1 MRKERIYIAITIV
14 IYCLLVSGCG
24 KTDSNQVS
32 SIEKLQDSTTEQQIG
47 KMNKEERNETLDKFA
62 LKEKERTSAVH
73 IECGGHSGS
82 GVIWKIEE
90 DKIVLIANRHLLERS
105 DKAEVS
111 FATGIYYEAKVN
123 YLSDEYDFGMAVIDR
138 AVMDEED
145 VEALSEVSYS
155 IVSKEDLV
163 VGEPLFILTSKEYP
177 ADDILEGALVETSS
191 MVELEQLHASQEMI
205 LGRLPDTEE
214 KNVQAGMSGSGV
226 YDEDGMLLGILSGGN
241 GEKEYMVVPLWNILT
256 VLGN

>member
-1 MRKERIYIAITIV
+1 MSKKRIFLLITYVIAGFCV
-14 IYCLLVSGCG
+14 FACG
-24 KTDSNQVS
+24 KSDNNPIS
-32 SIEKLQDSTTEQQIG
+32 SIEKLTNDVSEIVPQTSENVG
-47 KMNKEERNETLDKFA
+47 KMETLDKFA

-256 VLGN
+256 ALGN